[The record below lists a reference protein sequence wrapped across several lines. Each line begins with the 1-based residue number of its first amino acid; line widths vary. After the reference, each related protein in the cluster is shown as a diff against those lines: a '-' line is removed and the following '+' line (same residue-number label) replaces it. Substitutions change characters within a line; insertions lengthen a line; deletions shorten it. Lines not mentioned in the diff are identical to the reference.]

1 MPTPPSGSTAEPGTY
16 ALWFRIDDAAEIA
29 VGRRYRLRLEPGW
42 VVYVGSAFG
51 PGGTAA
57 RLAHHRRPVLRPHWH
72 IDYLRAHIEAVEQA
86 VEDGCS
92 ILSYCVWSFTD
103 LLSWLNGYQK
113 RYGLVYVDRDEA
125 EDGSLKRYR
134 KDSYFWYQKV
144 IESAGRVL

>member
-1 MPTPPSGSTAEPGTY
+1 M
-16 ALWFRIDDAAEIA
+16 
-29 VGRRYRLRLEPGW
+29 
-42 VVYVGSAFG
+42 
-51 PGGTAA
+51 
-57 RLAHHRRPVLRPHWH
+57 
-72 IDYLRAHIEAVEQA
+72 
-86 VEDGCS
+86 EDGCS